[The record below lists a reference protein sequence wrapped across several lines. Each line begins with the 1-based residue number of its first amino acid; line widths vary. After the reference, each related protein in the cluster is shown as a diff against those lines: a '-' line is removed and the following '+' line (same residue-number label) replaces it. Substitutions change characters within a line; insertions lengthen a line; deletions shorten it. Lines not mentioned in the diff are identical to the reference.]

1 MHSWEK
7 KKEQK
12 IHQETLVFFGI
23 EYRYL
28 LMRT

>member
-1 MHSWEK
+1 MQWRELALK
-7 KKEQK
+7 Q
-12 IHQETLVFFGI
+12 IHQETLVAFGI

>member
-1 MHSWEK
+1 MQWHELALK
-7 KKEQK
+7 Q
-12 IHQETLVFFGI
+12 IHRETLVVFGI

>member
-1 MHSWEK
+1 MQWYELALK
-7 KKEQK
+7 Q
-12 IHQETLVFFGI
+12 IHQEKLVVFGI

>member
-1 MHSWEK
+1 MQWHELALK
-7 KKEQK
+7 Q
-12 IHQETLVFFGI
+12 IHQETLVVFGR